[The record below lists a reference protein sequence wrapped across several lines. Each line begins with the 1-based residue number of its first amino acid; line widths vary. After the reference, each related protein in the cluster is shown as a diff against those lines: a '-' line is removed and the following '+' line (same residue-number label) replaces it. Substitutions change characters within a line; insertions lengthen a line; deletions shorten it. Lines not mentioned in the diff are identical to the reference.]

1 MMPMTTHSAG
11 SSRRKRPLQRVDG
24 RTRPA
29 KETKRLIA
37 QYSQQLGAAAANA
50 LVCADIARLAELETI
65 IADRRAASLRHELV
79 DLAAIVRMQNIATR
93 LRRAL
98 NLDVVLPPPAPPG
111 PTFSDIWRADHEA
124 AK

>member
-1 MMPMTTHSAG
+1 
-11 SSRRKRPLQRVDG
+11 
-24 RTRPA
+24 
-29 KETKRLIA
+29 
-37 QYSQQLGAAAANA
+37 
-50 LVCADIARLAELETI
+50 LAELETI

-98 NLDVVLPPPAPPG
+98 NLDVVLPPPAPAS
-111 PTFSDIWRADHEA
+111 PTLMDILRSEHET